1 MMEKSSVF
9 NQATVGSQARL
20 ILQDPRS
27 WEEAQIP
34 ALQLS
39 KEINISSDPQLS
51 SAQAKQIWENLQ
63 LKTEDAVLQ
72 TERLKLATA
81 NAEIEAN
88 KNLKLQRENM
98 QLKQQVLEQEATRW
112 QHPAVYAAGATLLG
126 FGLLWLHERKK
137 RISAQENLL
146 GMPNNFSSV
155 LDMPEGPSVNYSE
168 SIAKSWANSIPS
180 LPPLEPEISAEAKQ
194 PSLESEP
201 IIDPISDAISHEDL
215 LPYAPVQQPDPLPAS
230 ASASAHTEQPV
241 PWWKLLK
248 RKPQAS
254 SAVTASSYEGASS
267 YLSTQTPIFSTEI
280 QLYDDRELHDMD
292 APEIDLAEGKAQSGD
307 FYDPALA
314 NLELLTE
321 TRIKPASTDDAMG
334 HLLEIRMAVQALCAL
349 EQPLAAQELL
359 AKHITAVPNT
369 CAWAYME
376 YLDLSAQLGQRD
388 AFEAM
393 RKRYRLQFNRL
404 APYWMEPN
412 ASVQTLDAY
421 ERPMVELSA
430 AWGSHALAHT
440 LISTWLL
447 GTLHSRRLFQLP
459 AYHDLL
465 DLYEMLEFYD
475 ADPSLPEWVST
486 VSLLDLD
493 YEFAV
498 EVKLEAMSDR
508 EAVRV
513 VPAVKTGDFAVDFNV
528 TTNPT
533 QPGALTVR
541 PDMASL
547 PALKNLV

>member
-1 MMEKSSVF
+1 MEKPSVSV
-9 NQATVGSQARL
+9 QATSNSQARL
-20 ILQDPRS
+20 ILQDPRG
-27 WEEAQIP
+27 WDETQMP
-34 ALQLS
+34 ALRLS
-39 KEINISSDPQLS
+39 KEIDISSAPQLG
-51 SAQAKQIWENLQ
+51 SADARQIWENLQ
-63 LKTEDAVLQ
+63 LKPEEAALQ
-72 TERLKLATA
+72 SERLKLATSS
-81 NAEIEAN
+81 AELEAS
-88 KNLKLQRENM
+88 KNQKLQRENT

-112 QHPAVYAAGATLLG
+112 QHPAVYVAGATLLG
-126 FGLLWLHERKK
+126 FGLLWLNERKK
-137 RISAQENLL
+137 RIAAQENLL
-146 GMPNNFSSV
+146 DMPNSFSSV
-155 LDMPEGPSVNYSE
+155 LDMPEGPSLNYSE
-168 SIAKSWANSIPS
+168 SIAKSWADSIPS
-180 LPPLEPEISAEAKQ
+180 LPPLATTTSAEAKQ
-194 PSLESEP
+194 PLRTTEP
-201 IIDPISDAISHEDL
+201 ITDPISDSISYEDL
-215 LPYAPVQQPDPLPAS
+215 LPYEPAYTPEPLS
-230 ASASAHTEQPV
+230 ATVRTEQPM

-248 RKPQAS
+248 RKTQTS
-254 SAVTASSYEGASS
+254 SAVATSSYEGANS
-267 YLSTQTPIFSTEI
+267 YLSTQTPMYSTEV
-280 QLYDDRELHDMD
+280 QLYDDHELHDMQ
-292 APEIDLAEGKAQSGD
+292 APEIDLVDARKQGEE

-314 NLELLTE
+314 NLELLTQ

-334 HLLEIRMAVQALCAL
+334 HLLEIRMAVQALCTL
-349 EQPLAAQELL
+349 DQPQAAQELL

-412 ASVQTLDAY
+412 ASVQTLDTY

-430 AWGSHALAHT
+430 AWGSHAQAHT

-475 ADPSLPEWVST
+475 AEPTLPEWVST

-498 EVKLEAMSDR
+498 EVKLEALSER

-513 VPAVKTGDFAVDFNV
+513 IPAVKTGDFAVDFNV

-533 QPGALTVR
+533 QPSAFPAKSDV
-541 PDMASL
+541 ASL
-547 PALKNLV
+547 PVPNNLV

>member
-1 MMEKSSVF
+1 MEKT
-9 NQATVGSQARL
+9 TVAGQNAINSQARL
-20 ILQDPRS
+20 ILQDSRG
-27 WEEAQIP
+27 WGEAQVP
-34 ALQLS
+34 VLRLS

-51 SAQAKQIWENLQ
+51 SAQAKQVWESLQ
-63 LKTEDAVLQ
+63 LKPEDSVLQ
-72 TERLKLATA
+72 ADRLKLAEA
-81 NAEIEAN
+81 SAESGAN
-88 KNLKLQRENM
+88 KNQKLQKENAR
-98 QLKQQVLEQEATRW
+98 LKEQILDQEATKW
-112 QHPAVYAAGATLLG
+112 QHPAVYAAGVTLLG
-126 FGLLWLHERKK
+126 LGFLWLNERKK
-137 RISAQENLL
+137 RIAAQEDLL
-146 GMPNNFSSV
+146 EMPNNFSSV

-168 SIAKSWANSIPS
+168 SIAKSWANSMPS
-180 LPPLEPEISAEAKQ
+180 LPPLEPTVTAEAKQ
-194 PSLESEP
+194 PLILPEP
-201 IIDPISDAISHEDL
+201 IYDPIAESISHEDL
-215 LPYAPVQQPDPLPAS
+215 LPYQPARLPEPLPAL
-230 ASASAHTEQPV
+230 APAQAQQTVV

-248 RKPQAS
+248 RKAPAS
-254 SAVTASSYEGASS
+254 SALAISSHDGASS
-267 YLSTQTPIFSTEI
+267 YLSTQTPAHNTEI
-280 QLYDDRELHDMD
+280 QLYYDDRELHDMQ
-292 APEIDLAEGKAQSGD
+292 APEVDVVEVSGQGEGS
-307 FYDPALA
+307 YDPALA
-314 NLELLTE
+314 NVELLTQ

-349 EQPLAAQELL
+349 EQAQAAQELL

-376 YLDLSAQLGQRD
+376 YLDLSAQLDQRD

-412 ASVQTLDAY
+412 ASVQTLDTY

-430 AWGSHALAHT
+430 AWGSHDLAHT

-475 ADPSLPEWVST
+475 AEPTAPDWVST

-498 EVKLEAMSDR
+498 EVKLEAVSDR
-508 EAVRV
+508 DAVRV
-513 VPAVKTGDFAVDFNV
+513 IPAVKTGGFAVDFNV

-533 QPGALTVR
+533 QPSALPGKSDT
-541 PDMASL
+541 ASL
-547 PALKNLV
+547 PTLKNLV